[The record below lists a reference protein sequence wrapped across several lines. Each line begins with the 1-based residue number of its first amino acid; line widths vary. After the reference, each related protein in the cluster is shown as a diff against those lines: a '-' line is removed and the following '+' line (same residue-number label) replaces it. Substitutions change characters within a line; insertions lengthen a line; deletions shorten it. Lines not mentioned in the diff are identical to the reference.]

1 VGAGEDVVA
10 ASEYG
15 ALQQQVRE
23 LQRLLARRSSS
34 KKTFEKEIL
43 RHALI

>member
-1 VGAGEDVVA
+1 VA

-15 ALQQQVRE
+15 ALQQIRE